1 MVSLAGDEDG
11 WPAAGRAPGF
21 SMSGAGAASFTLVNI
36 SRFPFPEGLTPGVG
50 TRLCGESG
58 GGIAPRFP
66 EKRTFIFFRGARYIF
81 ASTRH
86 KRVIL
91 ASTMSNAILS
101 ASVSP
106 PGFCVSRRPSTSHRC
121 YRARRPLSVVPRAAT
136 DDDTPNDSVVEPT
149 SDPVITDNVPKK
161 QKGLGKGVN
170 LFDPAATASRFIT
183 RRFGFTGGLVFVGLL
198 ASVEGREIVGALLE
212 KDEDVVNG
220 VETTTGTY
228 CAFPKSWHDVLPLTL
243 VTVCPYI
250 AQHGTDTFLYN
261 LSALAERPFRREESE
276 GGVYRVHLPRKT
288 KTSSTRPV
296 HQKGVGNA
304 AETNLKRDGLSRA
317 YRAFPKSRDSLFCRL
332 GSP

>member
-250 AQHGTDTFLYN
+250 AQHGTDTFLYKQRIRGCDGWTPN
-261 LSALAERPFRREESE
+261 EAAAPALPKKA
-276 GGVYRVHLPRKT
+276 
-288 KTSSTRPV
+288 TSWV
-296 HQKGVGNA
+296 
-304 AETNLKRDGLSRA
+304 
-317 YRAFPKSRDSLFCRL
+317 CI
-332 GSP
+332 

>member
-21 SMSGAGAASFTLVNI
+21 SVSGAGAASFTLVNI

-91 ASTMSNAILS
+91 ASTMSN
-101 ASVSP
+101 
-106 PGFCVSRRPSTSHRC
+106 
-121 YRARRPLSVVPRAAT
+121 
-136 DDDTPNDSVVEPT
+136 DTPNDSVVEPT

-250 AQHGTDTFLYN
+250 AQHGTDTFLYKQRIRGCDGWTPN
-261 LSALAERPFRREESE
+261 EAAAPALPKKA
-276 GGVYRVHLPRKT
+276 
-288 KTSSTRPV
+288 TSWV
-296 HQKGVGNA
+296 
-304 AETNLKRDGLSRA
+304 
-317 YRAFPKSRDSLFCRL
+317 CI
-332 GSP
+332 